1 MSLVSVCEKK
11 ARHPVSVTDR
21 VSLQRPTEVGS
32 CGGMELLYDFHRGGR
47 SWSKALVHTNLQGT
61 VACKAAHQDAEDKQS
76 HSQEPSGFFQEIG
89 GALDPSDLACTL
101 ESGGKSS
108 SFGVL
113 DQNHCPQK
121 EADNQDD
128 DGQKYNHVQLF
139 KSFAAF
145 SAGPQNKHFLP
156 GISKPKAC
164 KPFLPATFGP
174 VGHTIWPWF
183 L

>member
-1 MSLVSVCEKK
+1 
-11 ARHPVSVTDR
+11 
-21 VSLQRPTEVGS
+21 
-32 CGGMELLYDFHRGGR
+32 MELLCCFHWRRRGR
-47 SWSKALVHTNLQGT
+47 CKALVHAHIQGT

-76 HSQEPSGFFQEIG
+76 HGQEPSGFFQEIG
-89 GALDPSDLACTL
+89 GALDPSDLACAL
-101 ESGGKSS
+101 ESSGESS

-121 EADNQDD
+121 EADNQDN
-128 DGQKYNHVQLF
+128 DGQKYDHVQLF
-139 KSFAAF
+139 KSFSAF

-164 KPFLPATFGP
+164 KPFLPETFGP